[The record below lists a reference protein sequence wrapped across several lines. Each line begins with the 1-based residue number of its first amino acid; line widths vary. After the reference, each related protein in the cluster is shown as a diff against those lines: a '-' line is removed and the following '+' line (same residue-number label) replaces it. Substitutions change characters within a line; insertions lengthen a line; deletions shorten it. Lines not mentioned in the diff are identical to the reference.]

1 MPADFH
7 LRSGCL
13 PRRSE
18 YCVGREMTS
27 LAPIAADDHF
37 ECVVIDDD
45 PDICTLISR
54 VLSKIGIS
62 SVGLSSADALAGALK
77 TIRPSVI
84 FLDVA
89 LDRSDA
95 IDGIRILRQT
105 GFNGA
110 VQLIS
115 GKDTELLNNIKA
127 VGERNGLKMLDP
139 LRKPFRSE
147 HLRKLFTG
155 GDIAGQATLAED
167 SKARGFITVEER
179 TTVPV
184 IELDEALDA
193 HWLDM
198 HYQPKVDLL
207 RNRVVGAEGLA
218 RVNHPVHGILGPI
231 SFLPGAS
238 VEALRKLTEFVVK
251 KAFLDWEVMKGAG
264 RNLHLSVNS
273 PVKSLTGTGLADLV
287 REFKPRDED
296 WPGLV
301 IEVTEDEAVREFD
314 AVAEAAVQL
323 RIYNV
328 TLAIDD
334 FGSGYSS
341 FARLKQFPF
350 SEIKL
355 DRSFVQNCAADPVNA
370 SICQSIVDLAR
381 ASRAV
386 CVAEGIETE
395 ADRMALIGM
404 GCNIGQGY
412 YFGRPMSVGQLIE
425 RSAN

>member
-1 MPADFH
+1 M
-7 LRSGCL
+7 S
-13 PRRSE
+13 
-18 YCVGREMTS
+18 S
-27 LAPIAADDHF
+27 LAPIAAEDRY

-45 PDICTLISR
+45 PDICALISR
-54 VLSKIGIS
+54 VLNKIGIS
-62 SVGLSSADALAGALK
+62 SVGLSSAEALAGALK
-77 TIRPSVI
+77 TIQPSVV

-95 IDGIRILRQT
+95 IDGIRVLRQT
-105 GFNGA
+105 GYSGA

-115 GKDTELLNNIKA
+115 GKDSELLDNIKA
-127 VGERNGLKMLDP
+127 IGERNGLKMLDP

-147 HLRKLFTG
+147 HLRRLFTDG
-155 GDIAGQATLAED
+155 NIAAQTAPANGAQ
-167 SKARGFITVEER
+167 RGNFITVEER
-179 TTVPV
+179 TIVPM
-184 IELDEALDA
+184 IDLDEALDA

-198 HYQPKVDLL
+198 HYQPKVDLV
-207 RNRVVGAEGLA
+207 RNHVVGAEGLA

-238 VEALRKLTEFVVK
+238 VEALRRLTEFVVK
-251 KAFLDWEVMKGAG
+251 KAFLDWDVMKSAG

-287 REFKPRDED
+287 REFKPRDEH

-301 IEVTEDEAVREFD
+301 IEVTEDEAVREFE

-323 RIYNV
+323 RIYGV

-355 DRSFVQNCAADPVNA
+355 DRSFVHNCSADPVNA

-381 ASRAV
+381 ASGAV
-386 CVAEGIETE
+386 CVAEGIETD
-395 ADRMALIGM
+395 ADRVALIRM

-425 RSAN
+425 RSSG